1 MNLLAE
7 PKLKI
12 CVVSISLAQ
21 GGAERSTAILTK
33 MLQDEGFEVHLVLL
47 NDAID
52 YEFDGELLNL
62 GLDKNYP
69 DRPWKRFK
77 RIRKLRQYLKTHDF
91 HYIIDNRARNSA
103 PVEWLYLNYVYQGF
117 KSIYVV
123 RSRHLDKYLTEHKW
137 MAKLILKKVD
147 KIVGVSKD
155 ISATINSEFR
165 TKKAL
170 TINNPVEN
178 FNKQQSERTFQKPY
192 ILFLGRIDDKVKNL
206 VLLIE
211 AYQLSQLSN
220 HSVRLYIVGDGDD
233 KEMIQQEINSLKIQA
248 HVKLYSFTPDVYALL
263 KNALFLVLTSRHEG
277 FPRVL
282 IEALSVGTPVIS
294 VNCKSGPSEIID
306 HEINGL
312 LVENHNP
319 KALAQAFDRF
329 LLDTDIYNTCKS
341 NSKQSVAHLNQSI
354 IGKQWSEILKP
365 WKE

>member
-12 CVVSISLAQ
+12 CVVSISLAK
-21 GGAERSTAILTK
+21 GGAERSTAILCK

-52 YEFDGELLNL
+52 FEFQGKLLNL
-62 GLDKNYP
+62 GLDKEYP

-77 RIRKLRQYLKTHDF
+77 RIQKLRHYLKTHNF
-91 HYIIDNRARNSA
+91 HYIIDNRARTSA
-103 PVEWLYLNYVYQGF
+103 SVELLYLNYVYQGF
-117 KSIYVV
+117 KFIYVV
-123 RSRHLDKYLTEHKW
+123 RSRHLDKYLTKHKW
-137 MAKLILKKVD
+137 VAQLIVKRAD

-155 ISATINSEFR
+155 ISATINSEFKIR
-165 TKKAL
+165 KAL
-170 TINNPVEN
+170 TIYNSVEN
-178 FNKQQSERTFQKPY
+178 FNKQQSERAFQEPY
-192 ILFLGRIDDKVKNL
+192 ILFLGRLDDKVKNFG
-206 VLLIE
+206 LLIE
-211 AYQLSQLSN
+211 AYKLSKLSN
-220 HSVRLYIVGDGDD
+220 HSVRLYIVGDGED
-233 KEMIQQEINSLKIQA
+233 KEMVQQKINSYQLQA
-248 HVKLYSFTPDVYALL
+248 HVKLYSFTTNVDGLL

-282 IEALSVGTPVIS
+282 IEALSVETPVIS

-312 LVENHNP
+312 LVGNHNP

-329 LLDTDIYNTCKS
+329 LLDTDVYNTCKS

>member
-1 MNLLAE
+1 MMNLLAE

-12 CVVSISLAQ
+12 CVVSISLAK
-21 GGAERSTAILTK
+21 GGAERSTAILTR

-47 NDAID
+47 SDAID

-62 GLDKNYP
+62 GLDKNHP

-77 RIRKLRQYLKTHDF
+77 RIQKLRHYLKTHDF
-91 HYIIDNRARNSA
+91 HYIIDNRARSSA
-103 PVEWLYLNYVYQGF
+103 SVELLYLNYVYQGF
-117 KSIYVV
+117 KFIYVV
-123 RSRHLDKYLTEHKW
+123 RNRNLDKYLTKHKW
-137 MAKLILKKVD
+137 IANLIVKKTH

-155 ISATINSEFR
+155 ISATINSEFK

-170 TINNPVEN
+170 TIYNPVES
-178 FNKQQSERTFQKPY
+178 FNQQSSEREVQEPY

-211 AYQLSQLSN
+211 AYKLSKLAN
-220 HSVRLYIVGDGDD
+220 HAVRLYIVGDGED
-233 KEMIQQEINSLKIQA
+233 KNLIQERINSLQLQT
-248 HVKLYSFTPDVYALL
+248 HVKLYSFTSNVYALL

-282 IEALSVGTPVIS
+282 IEALSVETPVIS

-319 KALAQAFDRF
+319 KALAQAFDCF
-329 LLDTDIYNTCKS
+329 LLDTEIYTICKS
-341 NSKQSVAHLNQSI
+341 NSKQSVAHLNPSI
-354 IGKQWSEILKP
+354 IGKQWSKILKP
-365 WKE
+365 